1 MSKTFS
7 VAVVLGLSIALFC
20 TGCSKGGDPA
30 IATAGKITVSDTAN
44 LQNDSLVS
52 FGTIAAGYSSMEA
65 VVVTNNGNG
74 ALAIGQ
80 IAANDALAA
89 PFGIALDTC
98 SGATLPP
105 GSKCDLMLRFA
116 PSTSGTFTDIF
127 DIPSNDPD
135 HPETAMGVMGTGTYA
150 VPVPHMVV
158 TDSVAP
164 ADDHIL
170 PFGTL
175 NISTAST
182 RTVTLG
188 NDGTVNLVIGQIG
201 QAYKLIG
208 PFAIADSC
216 SGKSIAPSQTC
227 VFTVEFHPDIT
238 GDFFGGFDIPSN
250 DPGGSVGV
258 GVAGTGVDLLSP
270 ARLDFGNVAT
280 NQTSD
285 LAVTVTNNGAT
296 DLVIGQI
303 AGLDALAAPFS
314 ITADGCS
321 TQTLAP
327 AASCQV
333 TVRFAPTND
342 GSYSDTFDVPTSGD
356 VTGDFP
362 VSVSGLSGSG
372 TVSGTITLPSAV
384 SGTCYAV
391 VLTQS
396 FSPANPLQNAF
407 AVASGATGGTLTL
420 TYSFSNV
427 PPGQYYLFA
436 GVDNDGNNASAPAC
450 SFTTV
455 TLTPGDFYGLY
466 GGGFPAGPNVT
477 VNIGANTFDFSL
489 TTY

>member
-1 MSKTFS
+1 MSKTFKG
-7 VAVVLGLSIALFC
+7 AIVLGLSIALFC
-20 TGCSKGGDPA
+20 TGCSKGGNA
-30 IATAGKITVSDTAN
+30 AGAGKITVSDTAN
-44 LQNDSLVS
+44 PQNDSLVS

-65 VVVTNNGNG
+65 VVVTNSGNG

-89 PFGIALDTC
+89 PFSIALDTC
-98 SGATLPP
+98 SGALLAP

-116 PSTSGTFTDIF
+116 PVSSGLFTGIF

-150 VPVPHMVV
+150 VPVPHMVL

-164 ADDHIL
+164 ADDHLL
-170 PFGTL
+170 PFGAVNL
-175 NISTAST
+175 STAST
-182 RTVTLG
+182 RTVTIG

-201 QAYKLIG
+201 QAYQLIG
-208 PFAIADSC
+208 PFALAETC

-227 VFTVEFHPDIT
+227 VFTVEFHPDIS
-238 GDFFGGFDIPSN
+238 GVFSGGFDIPSN
-250 DPGGSVGV
+250 DPNGSVGF

-270 ARLDFGNVAT
+270 ARLQFGNVAT

-296 DLVIGQI
+296 DLGIGQV
-303 AGLDALAAPFS
+303 ASLDPLAAPFS
-314 ITADGCS
+314 IASDGCS
-321 TQTLAP
+321 GTTLAP

-333 TVRFAPTND
+333 SVRFAPTVD
-342 GSYSDTFDVPTSGD
+342 GFYSDTFDVPTSGD

-362 VSVSGLSGSG
+362 VDLSGLSGSG

-396 FSPANPLQNAF
+396 FSLANPLQNAV
-407 AVASGATGGTLTL
+407 AVASGATAGTLTL
-420 TYSFSNV
+420 AYSFSNV

-436 GVDNDGNNASAPAC
+436 GVDNDASNASPPAC
-450 SFTTV
+450 SFSTV
-455 TLTPGDFYGLY
+455 ALTPGDFEGFY

>member
-1 MSKTFS
+1 MNKTFKG
-7 VAVVLGLSIALFC
+7 AVVLGLSIALFC
-20 TGCSKGGDPA
+20 AGCSKGGNP
-30 IATAGKITVSDTAN
+30 ATAGKITVSDTAN
-44 LQNDSLVS
+44 PQNDSVVS

-65 VVVTNNGNG
+65 VIVTNSGNG

-89 PFGIALDTC
+89 PFSIALDTC
-98 SGATLPP
+98 SGATLAP

-116 PSTSGTFTDIF
+116 PASSGLFTDIL
-127 DIPSNDPD
+127 DIPSSDLD
-135 HPETAMGVMGTGTYA
+135 HPETAVGVMGTGTYA
-150 VPVPHMVV
+150 VPLPHMVV

-164 ADDHIL
+164 ADDHL
-170 PFGTL
+170 LLFGTVNL
-175 NISTAST
+175 STAST
-182 RTVTLG
+182 RTVTIG

-201 QAYKLIG
+201 QANQLIG

-227 VFTVEFHPDIT
+227 VFTVEFHPNST
-238 GDFFGGFDIPSN
+238 GDFSGGFDIPSN

-270 ARLDFGNVAT
+270 ARLQFGNVAT

-296 DLVIGQI
+296 DLVVGQI
-303 AGLDALAAPFS
+303 ASLDLLAAPFS
-314 ITADGCS
+314 IVSDGCS
-321 TQTLAP
+321 GTTLAP

-333 TVRFAPTND
+333 TVRFAPTAD
-342 GSYSDTFDVPTSGD
+342 GFYSDTFDVPTSGD

-362 VSVSGLSGSG
+362 VSVSGSSGSG
-372 TVSGTITLPSAV
+372 TVSGTISLPSV

-396 FSPANPLQNAF
+396 FSLASPLQNAV
-407 AVASGATGGTLTL
+407 AVASGVTANTPI

-455 TLTPGDFYGLY
+455 NLTPGDFYGLY

-477 VNIGANTFDFSL
+477 VNVGTNTFDFSL